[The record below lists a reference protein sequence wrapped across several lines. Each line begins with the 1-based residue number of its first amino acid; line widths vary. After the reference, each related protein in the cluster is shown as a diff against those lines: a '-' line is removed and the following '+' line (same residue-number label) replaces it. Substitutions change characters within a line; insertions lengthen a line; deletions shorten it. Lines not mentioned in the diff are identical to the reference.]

1 MTTPPDHLAAF
12 IRFVQLKSLRKRSE
26 EEYVRWVTRIAREGG
41 VACASLL
48 NEEQVLGFLHDLQ
61 QNPNYNYKG
70 STLNQCVCALR
81 MFYRDHLGRAEWK
94 CWSQIRIKRTAALP
108 AVLVRAQVLLLLSC
122 VKVSRFRAVL
132 SLIYHCG
139 LRVGEACRVEV
150 THLDRA
156 RGVLRIVNGK
166 GGKDR
171 EVPVSPEMFGR
182 LTEWWKT
189 HRHPRYLFPGVGR
202 AWKEKYGSQKAA
214 LREAKAPMSE
224 SSVQMAMKLAVAD
237 ARLKK
242 KGVCCHTLRHSYATH
257 LLEEGVSLRQL
268 QAYLG
273 HSSIETTV
281 VYLHLTEVSEGKAR
295 EALSRLYAQTIPAPR
310 GGPGEPAKA

>member
-1 MTTPPDHLAAF
+1 MTPAPDPLPAF
-12 IRFVQLKSLRKRSE
+12 IRFVQLKSLRQRSLD
-26 EEYVRWVTRIAREGG
+26 EYVRWVRRIARDGG

-48 NEEQVLGFLHDLQ
+48 TEEQVLGFLHALQ
-61 QNPNYNYKG
+61 QNHDYKG

-81 MFYRDHLGRAEWK
+81 MFYRDHLGRGDWK
-94 CWSQIRIKRTAALP
+94 CWSQIRIKRTAPLP
-108 AVLVRAQVLLLLSC
+108 TVLTRQEVRTLLDS
-122 VKVSRFRAVL
+122 VKVARFRAVL
-132 SLIYHCG
+132 SLMYHGG
-139 LRVGEACRVEV
+139 LRVGEACRIEV

-156 RGVLRIVNGK
+156 RGVLRIINGK

-171 EVPVSPEMFGR
+171 EVPVSPEMFER
-182 LTEWWKT
+182 LGEWWKQ

-202 AWKEKYGSQKAA
+202 AWKEKYGCQKTA
-214 LREAKAPMSE
+214 LREAGAPMSE
-224 SSVQMAMKLAVAD
+224 SSVQVAMKLAVAD

-273 HSSIETTV
+273 NSSIETTV
-281 VYLHLTEVSEGKAR
+281 IYLHLTEVSEGKAR
-295 EALSRLYAQTIPAPR
+295 EALSRLYAAAIPAPR
-310 GGPGEPAKA
+310 GR